1 VAELLIEV
9 LQRCRK
15 GEQTAFEEIV
25 KRFQNKALDLAG
37 ALIGDKHLAE
47 DAVQSAFLNAFCR
60 LSQLR
65 QAEAFPGWLRQI
77 VRTEALK
84 IIRKNDKSRE
94 EIVEQNDNQPSP
106 IEEAEQEEL
115 RQIVRKSLSQLSKD
129 NRQTT
134 ELFYL
139 DEQSCAEIAN
149 TLNIPTGTVKRRLY
163 DARQKLQDVL
173 GGYLEQPR
181 AKRKAK
187 RKKKDNEISL

>member
-15 GEQTAFEEIV
+15 GEQSAFEEIV

-47 DAVQSAFLNAFCR
+47 DAVQSAFLTAFCR

-65 QAEAFPGWLRQI
+65 QDEAFPGWLRQI

-84 IIRKNDKSRE
+84 VIRKNDKSRE
-94 EIVEQNDNQPSP
+94 EIGEQEDNQPWP
-106 IEEAEQEEL
+106 IEKMQREEL
-115 RQIVRKSLSQLSKD
+115 GQIIRKSLAELSEI
-129 NRQTT
+129 NRQTA

-149 TLNIPTGTVKRRLY
+149 TLNVPTGTVKRRLY
-163 DARQKLQDVL
+163 DARQKLRDAL
-173 GGYLEQPR
+173 EGYFEGPG
-181 AKRKAK
+181 KRKLK
-187 RKKKDNEISL
+187 RKKKEIPL